1 MQKHSLARRRAWIGA
16 IAALAGL
23 ACLACPI
30 AALALDATY
39 PTEQDLLGD
48 LPVVLSGSRLN
59 QRVDASPV
67 AITVIDR
74 EMIKASGAR
83 TIEDLLR
90 LAPGMIVGHAS
101 GTIPFATYHAMA
113 DRYAR
118 RMQVVVDGRSV
129 YTPVFGGVPWPDLPL
144 AIDDIERIEIIRGP
158 NAAAYG
164 ANAFL
169 GTISITTRPPGETMG
184 GHAKLL
190 LGNDGVNQ
198 VEAGYSASHGPAA
211 YKINASTWGDNGFNS
226 PIGETDNKQTRFIT
240 GDVSLVP
247 SNSNHWDFNF
257 GISSGSRTNGQ
268 VSNVT
273 EPPHGLDIGYN
284 YQQLRWAGGAD
295 PDNQLSVNFYREQ
308 NFTTDRFNTLPL
320 AVLGGVTAPLNYD
333 VNGVRYDLEMQQTI
347 SQSANVRT
355 VWGVGGRVDEVRS
368 FSYLG
373 TPDALYNH
381 EQRLFAHTEWHI
393 APKWLGNIGAMLEHE
408 DIGGT
413 QFSPRIALNY
423 SFRPEHTLRISVSQA
438 DRTPVLIEQKANQ
451 RFAVGPVFDQ
461 VLLSSGGLTP
471 EHINSFEI
479 GYVGQL
485 GEQDLW
491 LDTRLFRDDIR
502 DLITYFDVPYPDVNG
517 KTQDFRNLDSLVAK
531 GAEAQIN
538 WRDGDGWRVVG
549 NYAYTL
555 LHSTNHDEH
564 YGESGPR
571 HNFSVLVIHHLANGM
586 DISGAYYFM
595 SSYTGLDT
603 GNDMGPTRRLDL
615 TWRTPL
621 GPQRWDLD
629 LAVTVQGA
637 TGSYMD
643 FRQSNIFDTRAFA
656 QLNWRF

>member
-1 MQKHSLARRRAWIGA
+1 MQKHSLARRRTRIGA
-16 IAALAGL
+16 IAALAGFV
-23 ACLACPI
+23 CLFSPFRV
-30 AALALDATY
+30 LALTATY

-90 LAPGMIVGHAS
+90 LAPGMIVGHDN
-101 GTIPFATYHAMA
+101 GTLPFATYHAMA

-118 RMQVVVDGRSV
+118 RMQVLVDGRSV
-129 YTPVFGGVPWPDLPL
+129 YSPIFGGVPWPDLPL

-169 GTISITTRPPGETMG
+169 GTISITTRSPGESMG

-190 LGNDGVNQ
+190 LGNDGINQ
-198 VEAGYSASHGPAA
+198 TEAGYAASNGPAA
-211 YKINASTWGDNGFNS
+211 YNITASTWGDNGFNS

-240 GDVSLVP
+240 GAISLAP
-247 SNSNHWDFNF
+247 DTKSHWNFDF
-257 GISSGSRTNGQ
+257 GISSGSRTTGQ
-268 VSNVT
+268 AGLLT
-273 EPPHGLDIGYN
+273 EPPHGLGHGYN
-284 YQQLRWAGGAD
+284 YQQLKWRGGAD

-308 NFTTDRFNTLPL
+308 NFTESRFDTLPL
-320 AVLGGVTAPLNYD
+320 AVLGGATAPLNYD
-333 VNGVRYDLEMQQTI
+333 ANGVRYDLEMQQTI
-347 SQSANVRT
+347 SHSADLRT
-355 VWGVGGRVDEVRS
+355 VWGVGGRIDAVRS

-381 EQRLFAHTEWHI
+381 EQRLFAHTEWHMT
-393 APKWLGNIGAMLEHE
+393 PKLLGNVGAMLEHE

-423 SFRPEHTLRISVSQA
+423 SFTPEHTVRVSASQA
-438 DRTPVLIEQKANQ
+438 DRTPVIIEQMANQ

-471 EHINSFEI
+471 EHIDSYEI
-479 GYVGQL
+479 GYVGQI
-485 GEQDLW
+485 GRQDLW

-502 DLITYFDVPYPDVNG
+502 DLITYFDIPYPDVNG
-517 KTQDFRNLDSLVAK
+517 RAQDFRNLDRLTVK
-531 GAEAQIN
+531 GAEAQLN
-538 WRDGDGWRVVG
+538 WRYGNSWRVVG

-555 LHSTNHDEH
+555 LHSTNYDEH

-571 HNFSVLVIHHLANGM
+571 HNLSILVIHHLANGM
-586 DISGAYYFM
+586 DLSGAYYFM
-595 SSYTGLDT
+595 SSYVGLDT
-603 GNDMGPTRRLDL
+603 GNNMGPTRRLDL
-615 TWRTPL
+615 TWRTPI
-621 GPQRWDLD
+621 GPQHWDMD

-637 TGSYMD
+637 TGSYLD
-643 FRQSNIFDTRAFA
+643 FRQSNVFDTRAFA
-656 QLNWRF
+656 QLDWHF